1 MWGSYVRKSYVG
13 SPALC
18 RIADGKDNDL
28 SSELSRVHGG
38 RDPRFGLHSR
48 KLAIARVTLQRQGL
62 LDASRGTKFE
72 QYQASSSTRGHHSRI
87 LKYLMCQRMSVYRA
101 SKQCAIM

>member
-1 MWGSYVRKSYVG
+1 MEKTMTCQV
-13 SPALC
+13 
-18 RIADGKDNDL
+18 
-28 SSELSRVHGG
+28 SSAACTVVVIPDS
-38 RDPRFGLHSR
+38 DYCSR